1 MTLRV
6 ESETLPRDWL
16 PPLRNP
22 LRVVL
27 DGRGVVAEGPLLDTK
42 LAPTLFFTTEHA
54 EASAVDLWRQSG
66 AEVVVVGVGTGG
78 KGVHLEEVLNVL
90 GERGVSQIG
99 AVTAELVERLR
110 LAEAVA
116 ARTRLTFRPRISLNN
131 SFT

>member
-1 MTLRV
+1 LTLRV

-90 GERGVSQIG
+90 GERGVIQLMVEGGGAIIGSFLSQRLAQQLRMYIG
-99 AVTAELVERLR
+99 AT
-110 LAEAVA
+110 
-116 ARTRLTFRPRISLNN
+116 
-131 SFT
+131 